1 MWVIVDQEV
10 GKAQDLR
17 ARSCNRLI
25 FLFKLRLRN
34 VNIRKHQHAEITYGS
49 NFLTY
54 LFTILAVPNTVK
66 YSLGINKKNQKL
78 QVISSHQKLQ
88 VISSPNH
95 ISKHSTALCCHKFI
109 RLFCTL
115 FISFLFNGL
124 LQSISFWLLCIFSYV
139 SFF

>member
-1 MWVIVDQEV
+1 MKTIVSLRYFVSYCRSRSWKGSGSKSSFMQPF
-10 GKAQDLR
+10 DL
-17 ARSCNRLI
+17 
-25 FLFKLRLRN
+25 FFKLRLRN

-124 LQSISFWLLCIFSYV
+124 LQSISF
-139 SFF
+139 